1 MRKYPHLFILL
12 SWLMVWSPDTLAQ
25 KSEFKKLDPRGK
37 VVRMTESYYT
47 LDPVQ
52 PPGQQ
57 LTLDYYYINYYD
69 NYGNRVEDQLFG
81 ADSLLQKRYRYTN
94 QADRRLLLRMEDGT
108 GKLIRTIRYSYGPMG
123 RLLEDQ
129 SFDADSVPE
138 KRFVY
143 VYDDKNRVTED
154 FSYYENG
161 ELNMR
166 FTYAYDHRGDM
177 VENKR
182 FKADKSLFEIRKYK
196 YNELHDVVEERVFDA
211 NDQLKKTIRRQYV
224 YDKKDNWTE
233 QTVLIDNLPSANI
246 KRNIEY

>member
-1 MRKYPHLFILL
+1 MRKFHHLFLL
-12 SWLMVWSPDTLAQ
+12 LCWIIVWPHVVFAQ

-37 VVRMTESYYT
+37 VVRMIESYFN
-47 LDPVQ
+47 LDPNQ

-57 LTLDYYYINYYD
+57 LILDYYYINFYD
-69 NYGNRVEDQLFG
+69 TYGNRVEDQLFG

-94 QADRRLLLRMEDGT
+94 DESKRKQLRLEDKT
-108 GKLIRTIRYSYGPMG
+108 GKLIRNIYYTYDAQG
-123 RLLEDQ
+123 RLAEDQ

-143 VYDDKNRVTED
+143 VYNDKNQVIED
-154 FSYYENG
+154 FSYLEHG

-166 FTYAYDHRGDM
+166 FTYTYDHRGDM

-182 FKADKSLFEIRKYK
+182 FKANKSLVETRKYK
-196 YNELHDVVEERVFDA
+196 YNDLHDVIEEQVFDG
-211 NDQLKKTIRRQYV
+211 NGQLTKTIKRQYV

-233 QTVLIDNLPSANI
+233 QTVLIDNMPAANI
-246 KRNIEY
+246 KRNNEY